1 MAHTLYQGDCLEILK
16 GLADN
21 SIDFISADPP
31 YGILKHRIETQIDI
45 AEYFKQCYRV
55 LKKDCFNMYF
65 GRQPTLTTWNSEAF
79 KLFDYKQEIIWYKRQ
94 RSSPMD
100 DMGRVFENIMVTM
113 KGFRKINQVTRPY
126 TDVKESLAEF
136 IHYGSLVRYIGH
148 LEHVF
153 QSKPSYERAVEFLQ
167 SSNYKDFTNGKKTR
181 MNSISSI
188 SSHFDKLENGDLTC
202 VRAAGMGTPPQNII
216 SFLSHNK
223 QGYDSSGNGG
233 GDNNLKHPTVKPVNM
248 LEYLI
253 LLCTNEGDTVLD
265 PFMGTGTTGIA
276 CANTGRNFIG
286 MELDPEYFAL
296 SQERITK
303 ANMGDKG
310 EIFAPE
316 PIAIKPKV
324 KLQPSLF

>member
-1 MAHTLYQGDCLEILK
+1 MAYTLYQGDCLEILK

-21 SIDFISADPP
+21 SVDFICGDPP

-45 AEYFKQCYRV
+45 AEYFRQCYRV

-79 KLFDYKQEIIWYKRQ
+79 KLFAYKQEIIWYKRQ
-94 RSSPMD
+94 RSSPMN

-113 KGFRKINQVTRPY
+113 KGFRKINQVARPY
-126 TDVKESLAEF
+126 TDVKDSLSEF
-136 IHYGSLVRYIGH
+136 THVGSI
-148 LEHVF
+148 
-153 QSKPSYERAVEFLQ
+153 SKSFNSVMQP
-167 SSNYKDFTNGKKTR
+167 YKDRLSYDNALAYLNGE
-181 MNSISSI
+181 NSVLNLNLGKHKNNALSSI
-188 SSHFDKLENGDLTC
+188 CSDIDIYDSDIKWVDRVLNGIK
-202 VRAAGMGTPPQNII
+202 PQNLI
-216 SFLSHNK
+216 SFMSHNK
-223 QGYDSSGNGG
+223 QRHDMSGNGG

-286 MELDPEYFAL
+286 MELDPEYFVL

-310 EIFAPE
+310 EIIAPD
-316 PIAIKPKV
+316 PLPTRKPK
-324 KLQPSLF
+324 LQIEMF